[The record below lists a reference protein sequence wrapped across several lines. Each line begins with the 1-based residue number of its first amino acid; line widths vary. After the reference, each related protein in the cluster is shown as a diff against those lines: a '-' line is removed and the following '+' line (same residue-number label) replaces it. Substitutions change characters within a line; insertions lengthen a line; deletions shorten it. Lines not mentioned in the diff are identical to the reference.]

1 MPEAE
6 MPVPQLNLTN
16 YDLVA
21 EDTWCALLAGI
32 VYPLIHLDVALL
44 GVCVARASEW
54 LCCSRKRVTER
65 VVLLSVAEM
74 PGAAMPV
81 ALSRVCVTP
90 ASEWLREL
98 YSLWLKCLGLL
109 CLLSAVEAQPC
120 DLVAAGCCVG
130 TSGLLGWSFPC
141 AQLRCLCFC
150 LWMSVEAVGAHVL

>member
-1 MPEAE
+1 MAERATFSEAAMPEAV

-16 YDLVA
+16 HDLVA

-32 VYPLIHLDVALL
+32 VYPLINLDVALL
-44 GVCVARASEW
+44 GVCVAHASEW

-98 YSLWLKCLGLL
+98 YSLWLKCLGLS
-109 CLLSAVEAQPC
+109 CLLSAVESNQGI
-120 DLVAAGCCVG
+120 LVAAGPGVG
-130 TSGLLGWSFPC
+130 VPGWLG
-141 AQLRCLCFC
+141 
-150 LWMSVEAVGAHVL
+150 AV